1 MNNFHIMN
9 KPTIIYLLLL
19 FSFFTSSLGEEC
31 SEYNELKPLV
41 CGSVK
46 LEDTD
51 KSCVYINNE
60 CKELPNQCSEYT
72 GSVAAECQSIKLN
85 TWNPFKACIFE
96 NNSCQL
102 KEFTKCTDYKAGLPE
117 EFCENINPSDGTRC
131 KLVNNECKSY
141 YYSCNSYQGEDK
153 NTCESIELQNPFRQ
167 CSYSEGCQE
176 KQKSGI
182 TCDSYKSGMET
193 YYCTNIEL
201 EDTKKYCAFYD
212 NKCSEYYKDCTDAK
226 EDVCNSTIP
235 YDKNQYKCFYDD
247 KDKKCTKVQKTC
259 SDYKEGEG
267 YYSCKNIILDD
278 SNKECRVI
286 DGQCKEVVK
295 TQKASCSDYK
305 KGLDEEFCTKITL
318 EDENKHCVFTNN
330 ECKEYYRECSSISD
344 QSVCI
349 SITLENGEKCV
360 FENNACKEKPIEM
373 PKKCSE
379 YTKLLDAD
387 QGQFCVNL
395 IPSNVMK
402 KCAYSDYN
410 CSEEDKLCTEF
421 TSGATKEICEKAP
434 TSSNKKKCVLSDD
447 TKSCVE
453 KDGAYF
459 IKAFSSLL
467 FLLLL

>member
-31 SEYNELKPLV
+31 SEYNELKPHICSFV
-41 CGSVK
+41 Q
-46 LEDTD
+46 LEATD

-60 CKELPNQCSEYT
+60 CKELPKKCSDYT
-72 GSVAAECQSIKLN
+72 GSVAAECQSI
-85 TWNPFKACIFE
+85 NPRSYTDEAFKACIFE

-117 EFCENINPSDGTRC
+117 EFCESIYQSDGARC

-141 YYSCNSYQGEDK
+141 YDSCIRSLDK
-153 NTCESIELQNPFRQ
+153 NTCESIELDNPFRK
-167 CSYSEGCQE
+167 CSYSQENGCKE
-176 KQKSGI
+176 IQKPGI

-201 EDTKKYCAFYD
+201 EDPLKHCVFYD
-212 NKCSEYYKDCTDAK
+212 NKCSEYYIDCTSITGDSK
-226 EDVCNSTIP
+226 ENECNSNILKK
-235 YDKNQYKCFYDD
+235 YENKCLYKDNQ
-247 KDKKCTKVQKTC
+247 CTEVPKTC
-259 SDYKEGEG
+259 SDHKEGDG
-267 YYSCKNIILDD
+267 YYDCKYLQASSDD
-278 SNKECRVI
+278 KECRVI
-286 DGQCKEVVK
+286 DGQCKEVDK

-305 KGLDEEFCTKITL
+305 KGLDEEFCTEIQL
-318 EDENKHCVFTNN
+318 EDTNKHCVLTNN
-330 ECKEYYRECSSISD
+330 ECKEYYRGCSYISEE
-344 QSVCI
+344 SVCK
-349 SITLENGEKCV
+349 SVTLQTGGKCE
-360 FENNACKEKPIEM
+360 FKNNACKDKTM
-373 PKKCSE
+373 QCSE
-379 YTKLLDAD
+379 YTTFLDAD
-387 QGQFCVNL
+387 EGKTCLNL

-402 KCAYSDYN
+402 KCTYSNYN